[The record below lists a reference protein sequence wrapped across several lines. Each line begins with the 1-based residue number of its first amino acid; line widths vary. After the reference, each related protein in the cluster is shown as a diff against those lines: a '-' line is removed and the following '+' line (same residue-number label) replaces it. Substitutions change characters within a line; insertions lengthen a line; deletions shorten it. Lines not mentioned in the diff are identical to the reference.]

1 MREGYWASAL
11 GRGRPAGDRGPTGKG
26 PSPSVAVALVGPAGA
41 RRGSVRP
48 FFLLSGRVGPPQDG
62 DGPRGSEVKVAGEG
76 SKVVSKGEP
85 ERVSLA
91 RLSQEGQPPR
101 APAWGG
107 ATSSP
112 PPTPPCAAWVRP
124 AASQNARMPESNA
137 LLPKS

>member
-1 MREGYWASAL
+1 M
-11 GRGRPAGDRGPTGKG
+11 
-26 PSPSVAVALVGPAGA
+26 AVALVGPAGA

-107 ATSSP
+107 PPSPRP
-112 PPTPPCAAWVRP
+112 PPPPCAAWVRP

>member
-107 ATSSP
+107 PPSPRP
-112 PPTPPCAAWVRP
+112 PPPPCAAWVRP